1 VSAVAP
7 ELCTRRRGRYGAAP
21 SDLAAGELQR
31 SADRVRIERLGAQAL
46 RRCELTRTTM
56 TTVPLSH
63 PPQVIAA
70 IARIYCNAL
79 RLRLRGAP
87 VFPGL
92 RANTRKGLVPRL
104 VHKSEVSFDA
114 TLAKLQ
120 RAQDVS
126 DGAKTH
132 SPNTLISLVL
142 STQLEVSGELIV

>member
-1 VSAVAP
+1 V
-7 ELCTRRRGRYGAAP
+7 RAAP

-104 VHKSEVSFDA
+104 VHKKVRSASMQRWPSFSA
-114 TLAKLQ
+114 PRTCQTA
-120 RAQDVS
+120 RR
-126 DGAKTH
+126 
-132 SPNTLISLVL
+132 LIR
-142 STQLEVSGELIV
+142 QIH